1 MRKGRR
7 WWSAAGAA
15 ALLLSVGPAQSA
27 DSEELLDRAQ
37 SVAEQKIEELRAD
50 GLPGAIVGLA
60 SASGSQRRLAVGL
73 ANLESGTPLR
83 IDHEMRVGSV
93 AKLVVGTLVLQFVDE
108 GRMRLDDAI
117 STYVETV
124 PQGRHITLRMLGTH
138 RSGLFNPLADP
149 AFRRTIN
156 ADPAAELSFSD
167 VMEVVR
173 THSGAV
179 EPDTAFSYS
188 NANTLLLARAIEKV
202 AGKPLSEVMEMRVR
216 RTFGI
221 ETPVIPPDSELSSAD
236 LRGYRFGARQG
247 AVEYGS
253 VFFDATAFSASWA
266 GAAGNMNATLDDLL
280 TLARPLAS
288 GETLSEPSRRTLHD
302 FTPLATR
309 FDYGFHIARF
319 GEAIGHA
326 GDVPGFSSFLAWLPR
341 HDLSI
346 VVLCNLSNL
355 VDKRAPAE
363 IIGRSVVEALSAPGG
378 ER

>member
-15 ALLLSVGPAQSA
+15 VLLLSAGPALGA

-149 AFRRTIN
+149 AFRRRIN

-288 GETLSEPSRRTLHD
+288 GETLSKPSRRTLHD
-302 FTPLATR
+302 FTPLGTG

-355 VDKRAPAE
+355 ADKRAPAE
-363 IIGRSVVEALSAPGG
+363 IIGRSIVEALSAPGG